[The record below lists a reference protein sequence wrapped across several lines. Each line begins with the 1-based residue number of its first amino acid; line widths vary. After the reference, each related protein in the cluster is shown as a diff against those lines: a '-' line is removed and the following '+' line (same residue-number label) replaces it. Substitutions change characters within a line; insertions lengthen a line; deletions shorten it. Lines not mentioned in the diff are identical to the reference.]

1 MPEIHLYKSAHGTA
15 DAVIFD
21 MPKTKLVDWFS
32 LIDVWGSPGYD
43 RFNNGGLYFE
53 IPKEM
58 YDIIPNLPFISKYH
72 IKVTKY

>member
-1 MPEIHLYKSAHGTA
+1 MPEIHLSKSVHGTA

-21 MPKTKLVDWFS
+21 MPNTKLVDWFS
-32 LIDVWGSPGYD
+32 LIDIWGSPGYD
-43 RFNNGGLYFE
+43 RFNDGGLYFE

-58 YDIIPNLPFISKYH
+58 YDIIPKLPFISKYQ